1 MSYTWLGLCCNLFQ
15 LAALVGICVQTYRL
29 LDKKEYFYPLIL
41 FLFGMVAL
49 MASEVFWMLHGIIR
63 PGFRFPY
70 SSSEVSQDGAL
81 LLLAAGLISLMGR
94 SRARL
99 MPVTIGSICFTAVN
113 IALWI
118 VWSGEWF
125 KDIFDGLIFMYF
137 VCAVS
142 RCISRTE
149 GLSRKEWIVLT
160 IAAVLLMAGEASL
173 SVIPSSAL
181 LPVDICNYALMFAI
195 LIFFYIKV
203 IRSMS
208 GAGSPTRSLCLAY
221 GGFTWALFS
230 MYMSAEPMYFV
241 GYMSTTFMIVM
252 MFLALRRV
260 VRKA

>member
-1 MSYTWLGLCCNLFQ
+1 MSYPWIGLCCNLLQ
-15 LAALVGICVQTYRL
+15 LAALVAICVQTYRL

-41 FLFGMVAL
+41 FLFGMVAF
-49 MASEVFWMLHGIIR
+49 MASDVFWMLHGIIR
-63 PGFRFPY
+63 PDFRFPY

-94 SRARL
+94 SKAKL
-99 MPVTIGSICFTAVN
+99 MSVTVGSICFTVVN

-137 VCAVS
+137 VCAVC
-142 RCISRTE
+142 RCIVRTE
-149 GLSRKEWIVLT
+149 GLSRREWIILA
-160 IAAVLLMAGEASL
+160 IAGTLLMAGEASL
-173 SVIPSSAL
+173 SVIPESAV
-181 LPVDICNYALMFAI
+181 LPVDICNYVLMFAI
-195 LIFFYIKV
+195 LLFFYIKV
-203 IRSMS
+203 IRSLC
-208 GAGSPTRSLCLAY
+208 GVGSHIRSLCLAY

-241 GYMSTTFMIVM
+241 GFSSTTAMLIM
-252 MFLALRRV
+252 MYLALRRV